1 MKGTVCKDSSLFIVR
16 AVVGICSGCT
26 IFSYSNCIA
35 AFRASGQRH
44 RGARP
49 SQGPSTDRPCRSRS
63 RPAKRRLRELRRRS
77 VWGVESAQP
86 FLAGDQQRRVVA
98 AIGDQP
104 HRFAHQLAGQ
114 PPAAEFGS
122 PSPRRRYR
130 SCGPAGFRTAA
141 GGASPPCGL
150 VFGREHAAAA
160 VVAYQERADELF
172 VVAEGRGPQLF
183 AGDFVG
189 VSGVWP

>member
-1 MKGTVCKDSSLFIVR
+1 MKGTVLADSSLFIVR

-35 AFRASGQRH
+35 AFRASGPRH

-63 RPAKRRLRELRRRS
+63 RPGEAKDYGIAAGES

-86 FLAGDQQRRVVA
+86 FLAGGSACCVVA

-104 HRFAHQLAGQ
+104 HRFAHQLAASPGGGIR
-114 PPAAEFGS
+114 E

-150 VFGREHAAAA
+150 RI
-160 VVAYQERADELF
+160 R
-172 VVAEGRGPQLF
+172 P
-183 AGDFVG
+183 
-189 VSGVWP
+189 